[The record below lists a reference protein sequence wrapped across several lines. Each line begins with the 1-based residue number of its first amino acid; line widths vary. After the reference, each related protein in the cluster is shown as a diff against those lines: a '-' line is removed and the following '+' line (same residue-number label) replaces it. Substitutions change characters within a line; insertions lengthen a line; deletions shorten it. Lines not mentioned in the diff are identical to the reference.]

1 MRSLIIKLTMLV
13 LWASATL
20 SAADKPMK
28 VFILAGQSN
37 MAGQGDPSE
46 LPAEY
51 QKHPDNLLMPIP
63 PRDRKGRPR
72 TDLVPFAP
80 FPERFGPEVGF
91 AHAMAKAWPDR
102 KIVLI
107 KKAIGGTSAL
117 AWAPDWTR
125 ERAAITQNER
135 NGALYQNLMEQLVEP
150 IQKRYG
156 DDVEIVG
163 VLWAQGGRD
172 GRYEK
177 AAGQYEQNLKKIIAA
192 FRKDLG
198 NPELPFILA
207 HTVDAQ
213 GKGFP
218 YMDQVRAAQ
227 ERIAKTDPRS
237 VLVSSEGLSTKRDN
251 VHFDTKG
258 QLELGRRFA
267 KAYLE
272 LIEK

>member
-1 MRSLIIKLTMLV
+1 
-13 LWASATL
+13 
-20 SAADKPMK
+20 
-28 VFILAGQSN
+28 
-37 MAGQGDPSE
+37 
-46 LPAEY
+46 
-51 QKHPDNLLMPIP
+51 
-63 PRDRKGRPR
+63 
-72 TDLVPFAP
+72 
-80 FPERFGPEVGF
+80 
-91 AHAMAKAWPDR
+91 
-102 KIVLI
+102 
-107 KKAIGGTSAL
+107 
-117 AWAPDWTR
+117 
-125 ERAAITQNER
+125 
-135 NGALYQNLMEQLVEP
+135 MEQLVEP